1 MLPFFSTI
9 TSKSLCLYIKGA
21 FGTVVAVAALVV
33 VVLMKQ
39 VRVNLELFG
48 ETFGKTDSPGCVM
61 GEMSIISFS
70 FLFFFPFP
78 FHFFLFT
85 FSPFISFS
93 FIHRRSLRGDPSPER
108 FSKSPCPDAPPPRLI
123 ACGSHITLSH
133 LLPKQPVASSLSSTN
148 V

>member
-48 ETFGKTDSPGCVM
+48 ETFGKIDSPGCVM
-61 GEMSIISFS
+61 GERSIISFS
-70 FLFFFPFP
+70 FLFFFL
-78 FHFFLFT
+78 FLFI
-85 FSPFISFS
+85 FSYSPF
-93 FIHRRSLRGDPSPER
+93 
-108 FSKSPCPDAPPPRLI
+108 
-123 ACGSHITLSH
+123 
-133 LLPKQPVASSLSSTN
+133 LLLFLSLSSIGGHN
-148 V
+148 VETPLLNASARALAQMPLLPD